1 MSWPKI
7 ERESIPIPLL
17 RWFAAAATLNFPQAA
32 GPVAFS
38 LVALALTGSTS
49 GGAALILV
57 MTLAQVAGAV
67 PITRA
72 GAALPAARFLQG
84 LILVRTLAL
93 LLIALLVSVSAP
105 FFWLY
110 VAAAF
115 AGCVNGAA
123 HGYLRSILNGL
134 THTSKLPRAL
144 GISATL
150 NEVTFVLAPVAAS
163 GLGAISPIFAVVVI
177 AILGAAPA
185 LLVPH
190 VASAHLEDVPQADVG
205 VLTPSIALWL
215 FCAIAGGSAVAAIEI
230 GAVALALSFDFAP
243 VWAVL
248 FTIPLCFASVSGG
261 IWISVWN
268 QTPSRRM
275 VAAFLSI
282 MTLGSGLVALQY
294 SLSVTMIG
302 TVMVGIALAPLGT
315 YYSLALDELTPPRKR
330 PEVFA
335 MLRTANAVGVIFASA
350 VLTATSLSAALL
362 LVTGLMLVATIT
374 VAVRRDR

>member
-1 MSWPKI
+1 
-7 ERESIPIPLL
+7 
-17 RWFAAAATLNFPQAA
+17 
-32 GPVAFS
+32 
-38 LVALALTGSTS
+38 
-49 GGAALILV
+49 

-190 VASAHLEDVPQADVG
+190 VASAHVEDVPQADVG
-205 VLTPSIALWL
+205 VLTPSITLWL
-215 FCAIAGGSAVAAIEI
+215 FCATAGGSAVAAIEI

-282 MTLGSGLVALQY
+282 MTLGSGLVALQH

-315 YYSLALDELTPPRKR
+315 YYSLALDELTPPKKR

-374 VAVRRDR
+374 VAIRRDR